1 MTATGRDIQSML
13 RRLEA
18 LLASGV
24 LTQAEAVSCSGLAE
38 ALRRPARVAILGQ
51 SARDVTGVLSA
62 MLGDGLVTVLPDGP
76 AVEVSFGEVIQHS
89 ATFEDGSSLSQEGYP
104 GENLMRHGPLFLQ
117 IEAPLE
123 MLATMSFLA
132 LELGEAEDS
141 FAPAL
146 RWAAKRSEIAIL
158 CAEGFGDV
166 EAAVWAAAPDRLKN
180 HCYLVTTGDRD
191 PASARARGLFDAV
204 VHAPAPSEA
213 SPPLS
218 VLKRRLVTDISDA
231 RQEDVDAAALFLH
244 RFREAEILPPQSAF
258 DDSAAQGRTARG
270 DLYDDLPPPA
280 TPHGVP
286 HTAEAATFFDALGEA
301 SELHGTP
308 EPEPA
313 PEARP
318 EPAPAKE
325 QASVPEPEPE
335 PERAPEPEPDHGA
348 DSMAEDADLDAETR
362 AEASAQT
369 RALVSSPI
377 LHLKRRSRGLAEI
390 LEWREE
396 DEDWFEEVL
405 THCAETA
412 EALRDL
418 VAAWPDDDP
427 MAEHLRD
434 AVDQACDSVVLLQVE
449 AGPDQA
455 EDAARVLYQLRTDF
469 EQAMAA

>member
-1 MTATGRDIQSML
+1 MTTAGHDIQSML
-13 RRLEA
+13 GRLEA

-51 SARDVTGVLSA
+51 SAREVTGVLRA
-62 MLGDGLVTVLPDGP
+62 MLGEGLVTVLPDGP
-76 AVEVSFGEVIQHS
+76 AIELGFGETVQHM

-104 GENLMRHGPLFLQ
+104 TDNLMRHGPLFLQ
-117 IEAPLE
+117 IEAPLP

-132 LELGEAEDS
+132 LELGEDADTYV
-141 FAPAL
+141 PAL

-158 CAEGFGDV
+158 CAEGFGDA
-166 EAAVWAAAPDRLKN
+166 EAALWAAAPDRLKN

-204 VHAPAPSEA
+204 VHAPAPSES
-213 SPPLS
+213 SPPLA
-218 VLKRRLVTDISDA
+218 VLKRRLASDISDA
-231 RQEDVDAAALFLH
+231 SQEDMDAAALFLH
-244 RFREAEILPPQSAF
+244 RFRKAELSLPRDTF
-258 DDSAAQGRTARG
+258 DEEMATDRTAAPAPGSRG
-270 DLYDDLPPPA
+270 DDRTLEDS
-280 TPHGVP
+280 VP
-286 HTAEAATFFDALGEA
+286 SA
-301 SELHGTP
+301 
-308 EPEPA
+308 EPA
-313 PEARP
+313 PDTA
-318 EPAPAKE
+318 APVAALDRFA
-325 QASVPEPEPE
+325 QDATDDDAVQD
-335 PERAPEPEPDHGA
+335 AADHDTRNA
-348 DSMAEDADLDAETR
+348 ADLSPPSESDAL
-362 AEASAQT
+362 AADLQAAI
-369 RALVSSPI
+369 RALVSGPI
-377 LHLKRRSRGLAEI
+377 LHLKRRSRALAEI

-396 DEDWFEEVL
+396 HEEWSEEVL

-427 MAEHLRD
+427 LADSLRD
-434 AVDQACDSVVLLQVE
+434 AVDQACDTVVLLQVE

>member
-51 SARDVTGVLSA
+51 TARDVTGVLGA
-62 MLGDGLVTVLPDGP
+62 MLGDGLITVLPDGP
-76 AVEVSFGEVIQHS
+76 AVEVSFGEVVQHM

-104 GENLMRHGPLFLQ
+104 GDNLMRHGPLFLQ
-117 IEAPLE
+117 IETPID

-132 LELGEAEDS
+132 LELGEEEDS

-158 CAEGFGDV
+158 CAEGFGDI

-204 VHAPAPSEA
+204 VHAPDPSEA

-244 RFREAEILPPQSAF
+244 RFREAEILPQQSAF
-258 DDSAAQGRTARG
+258 DDSAAPAPDPVARRDG
-270 DLYDDLPPPA
+270 ASAVDMRLPAAASRP
-280 TPHGVP
+280 VE
-286 HTAEAATFFDALGEA
+286 AEMDAGSFFESLGEA
-301 SELHGTP
+301 SADDTV
-308 EPEPA
+308 PA
-313 PEARP
+313 PETDP
-318 EPAPAKE
+318 EPAPADE
-325 QASVPEPEPE
+325 PVTAQDTDTDPDFDTPEE
-335 PERAPEPEPDHGA
+335 DTFA
-348 DSMAEDADLDAETR
+348 DDETR
-362 AEASAQT
+362 ARTRAQT

-377 LHLKRRSRGLAEI
+377 LPLKRRSRALAEI

-396 DEDWFEEVL
+396 NEDWFEEVL
-405 THCAETA
+405 SHCAETA
-412 EALRDL
+412 EALRDI

-427 MAEHLRD
+427 MAEQLRD
-434 AVDQACDSVVLLQVE
+434 AIDQACDSVVLLQVE